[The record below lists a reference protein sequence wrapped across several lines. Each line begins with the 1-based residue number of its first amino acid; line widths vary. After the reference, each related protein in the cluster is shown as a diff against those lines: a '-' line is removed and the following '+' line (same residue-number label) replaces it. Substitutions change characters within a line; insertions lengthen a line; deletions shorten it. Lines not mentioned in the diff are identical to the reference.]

1 MKTITKK
8 PLYKK
13 PAVIVAL
20 IAIALLVIG
29 AVAYAMQPEK
39 IQQVLSPATTD
50 TSDSVT
56 PSDSEDTQSPPSE
69 ASKEQE
75 VKVDTSTPSTQGTLT
90 ITRLEQSGSTV
101 HAEADIKNAQTG
113 GTCTV
118 RFTSEYDK
126 PVYANGTVTK
136 QSDTSHLC
144 SASISTQS
152 FSYLGEWQVVISY
165 VDTANTKLT
174 ATGTITIQ

>member
-13 PAVIVAL
+13 PAAIAAF
-20 IAIALLVIG
+20 IAIVLLAVG

-39 IQQVLSPATTD
+39 IQQVFSPSSTD
-50 TSDSVT
+50 TSDSAT

-90 ITRLEQSGSTV
+90 ITRLEQSGSIV
-101 HAEADIKNAQTG
+101 YAEADIKNAQSG

-126 PVYANGTVTK
+126 PVYANGSVTK
-136 QSDTSHLC
+136 QSDTSQVC

-152 FSYLGEWQVVISY
+152 FSYLGEWQVVVSY
-165 VDTANTKLT
+165 VDSANTKLT
-174 ATGTITIQ
+174 ATSTVTVQ

>member
-8 PLYKK
+8 PLHKK
-13 PAVIVAL
+13 PAIIIAVVAIAL
-20 IAIALLVIG
+20 IAIA

-39 IQQVLSPATTD
+39 IQQVLSPVPTD
-50 TSDSVT
+50 TSESVV
-56 PSDSEDTQSPPSE
+56 PSESEDTQSPPSE

-75 VKVDTSTPSTQGTLT
+75 VKVDTSTPNTQGTLT

-101 HAEADIKNAQTG
+101 QTEADIENAQAG
-113 GTCTV
+113 GTCTI

-126 PVYANGTVTK
+126 PVYTNGTITK
-136 QSDTSHLC
+136 QSDTAQTC

-152 FSYLGEWQVVISY
+152 FSYLGEWQVIVSY
-165 VDTANTKLT
+165 VDPANTKLT
-174 ATGTITIQ
+174 GTGTVTIQ